1 MPVVDAA
8 GRSLGRV
15 ARVQLAP
22 PPVTHPPDSDII
34 DDMATLVPAPPDMS
48 QASAEFDVLGTSP
61 VGHDPSGLPD
71 LPDEVREHLEQSGFI
86 EIEGPDLEDVDRFVA
101 ADHID
106 EVKQDRVV
114 IRAARANQR

>member
-34 DDMATLVPAPPDMS
+34 DEMATLVPAPPDMS
-48 QASAEFDVLGTSP
+48 EASAEFDVLGTSP

-71 LPDEVREHLEQSGFI
+71 LPDEVRDHLEQGGFI
-86 EIEGPDLEDVDRFVA
+86 EIEGPDLEEVDRFVA
-101 ADHID
+101 ADHIS
-106 EVKQDRVV
+106 EVDQDRVV
-114 IRAARANQR
+114 LRATSAAQR